1 MLKLIF
7 SVCFVLIIFSCAK
20 ITPLDGGDKDTL
32 SPVLIYSNPKN
43 HSINFKEK
51 TFSFE
56 FNEIIDASEL
66 SRKLIISPYL
76 NTSPEL
82 KFKKNTLL
90 LTFDSSFKENTTYI
104 LNFADGVKD
113 ITEGNPA
120 KNTKLVFSTGDKI
133 DSSFVS
139 GFVLDPLKNEFV
151 EGALVVLYNKKD
163 SLGLFN
169 KKPLYFSFSN
179 KDGSFL
185 IENIKSGEYKMYSF
199 IDENESFVVES
210 KNEAFGYVPNNLKLD
225 SFISNINISLFKE
238 NPQKLKLDRKRER
251 GLVYELTYSKYIKNV
266 NVYTKEFI
274 NYSLND
280 NNLLRFYKGKLKQD
294 SIFVIVEAFD
304 SLQEK
309 TIDSLFVSFG
319 KESKRVSKL
328 SHQLK
333 TNYRNDLDDTLL
345 LNFSFSKPINNKL
358 FSFSFYV
365 DTVFYTGPYYSKSV
379 WNKNKTKN
387 KTKLY
392 LNQKAVAL
400 FVDSLKNK
408 AVADSLIYEKD
419 SIYTF
424 FKNYYKKLKK
434 DRVFFVVPKGSI
446 VSVEKDTLNKIE
458 KNFLFRGK
466 DFYGSV
472 SGSIS
477 GLGNKVLVQL
487 VSENF
492 SRIYKNKK
500 LNNNFYF
507 NKVEP
512 GKYFIKIIKDN
523 NENNKWD
530 YGSILKNI
538 GSEKIIYYK
547 EKIEVRS
554 NWTIED
560 LIINL

>member
-1 MLKLIF
+1 MLKLIYSF
-7 SVCFVLIIFSCAK
+7 YFIIIISSCAK
-20 ITPLDGGDKDTL
+20 ISPLEGGYKDTL
-32 SPVLIYSNPKN
+32 SPILIYSNPKN

-51 TFSFE
+51 VFSFE
-56 FNEIIDASEL
+56 FDEIIDASGL
-66 SRKLIISPYL
+66 SQKLIISPYFN
-76 NTSPEL
+76 NTPEL
-82 KFKKNTLL
+82 KFKKNNLL

-120 KNTKLVFSTGDKI
+120 KNTKLVFSTGNKI
-133 DSSFVS
+133 DSSFIS
-139 GFVLDPLKNEFV
+139 GFVLDPLKNKFV

-179 KDGSFL
+179 KDGGFL

-199 IDENESFVVES
+199 IDENQSFIAES
-210 KNEAFGYVPNNLKLD
+210 KNEAFGYLPNNLKLD

-251 GLVYELTYSKYIKNV
+251 GLVYELTYSKYIKKV
-266 NVYTKEFI
+266 NVYTKGFI

-294 SIFVIVEAFD
+294 SVFVIVEAFD

-309 TIDSLFVSFG
+309 TTDSLFVSFG

-408 AVADSLIYEKD
+408 AIADSLIYEKD

-434 DRVFFVVPKGSI
+434 DRVFFVVPKGSV

-477 GLGNKVLVQL
+477 GLGTKVLVQL

-512 GKYFIKIIKDN
+512 GKYYIKIIIDN

-538 GSEKIIYYK
+538 GSEEIIYYK
-547 EKIEVRS
+547 EKIEVRP
-554 NWTIED
+554 NWIIED

>member
-1 MLKLIF
+1 MLKLICSF
-7 SVCFVLIIFSCAK
+7 CFIIIISSCAK
-20 ITPLDGGDKDTL
+20 ISPLEGGYKDTL

-51 TFSFE
+51 VFSFE

-66 SRKLIISPYL
+66 SQKLIISPYL
-76 NTSPEL
+76 NNTPEL
-82 KFKKNTLL
+82 KFKKNSLL

-120 KNTKLVFSTGDKI
+120 KNTKLVFSTGNKI

-139 GFVLDPLKNEFV
+139 GFVLDPLKNEFID
-151 EGALVVLYNKKD
+151 GALVVLYNKKD

-185 IENIKSGEYKMYSF
+185 IENIKPGEYKMYSF
-199 IDENESFVVES
+199 IDANESFVAEA
-210 KNEAFGYVPNNLKLD
+210 KNEAFGYVPNSLKLD
-225 SFISNINISLFKE
+225 SFVSNINISLFKE

-251 GLVYELTYSKYIKNV
+251 GLVYELTYSKYIKRV
-266 NVYTKEFI
+266 NVYTKNFI

-280 NNLLRFYKGKLKQD
+280 NNLLRFYKDSLKKD
-294 SIFVIVEAFD
+294 STFVVVEAFD

-333 TNYRNDLDDTLL
+333 TSNRNDLDDTLL

-365 DTVFYTGPYYSKSV
+365 DTIFYTGPYYSKSI

-387 KTKLY
+387 KTKVY
-392 LNQKAVAL
+392 LNQSAISL
-400 FVDSLKNK
+400 FVDSLINK
-408 AVADSLIYEKD
+408 AIADSLVYEKD
-419 SIYTF
+419 SIYVF
-424 FKNYYKKLKK
+424 FKNYYKRLKK
-434 DRVFFVVPKGSI
+434 DRVFFVVPKGSV

-458 KNFLFRGK
+458 KNFLFKGK

-477 GLGNKVLVQL
+477 GLSNNIIIQL
-487 VSENF
+487 VSEDL
-492 SRIYKNKK
+492 SRTYKNKK
-500 LNNNFYF
+500 LNNIFYF

-512 GKYFIKIIKDN
+512 GKYYIKIIKDN
-523 NENNKWD
+523 NKNNKWD
-530 YGSILKNI
+530 YGSILKDV
-538 GSEKIIYYK
+538 GSEEIIYYK

-560 LIINL
+560 LIINF

>member
-7 SVCFVLIIFSCAK
+7 SFCFALIIFSCAK
-20 ITPLDGGDKDTL
+20 ISPLMGGEKDTL

-43 HSINFKEK
+43 HSINFKERV
-51 TFSFE
+51 FSFE
-56 FNEIIDASEL
+56 FDEIIDASEL
-66 SRKLIISPYL
+66 SQKLIISPYL
-76 NTSPEL
+76 NNTPDL
-82 KFKKNTLL
+82 KFKKNNLL

-120 KNTKLVFSTGDKI
+120 KNTKFVFSTGDKI

-139 GFVLDPLKNEFV
+139 GFILDPLKNEFV

-163 SLGLFN
+163 SFGLFN

-199 IDENESFVVES
+199 IDENQSFIAEP
-210 KNEAFGYVPNNLKLD
+210 KNEAFGYVPNILKLD
-225 SFISNINISLFKE
+225 SFISNINVSLFKE
-238 NPQKLKLDRKRER
+238 NPQKLKLIRKRER
-251 GLVYELTYSKYIKNV
+251 GLVYELTYSKYIKKV
-266 NVYTKEFI
+266 NVYTESFI

-280 NNLLRFYKGKLKQD
+280 NNLLRFYKGNLKKD
-294 SIFVIVEAFD
+294 SIYVVVEAFD

-309 TIDSLFVSFG
+309 TIDSLFVFFG
-319 KESKRVSKL
+319 KKSKRVLTL
-328 SHQLK
+328 SHQLN
-333 TNYRNDLDDTLL
+333 TNHRNDLDDTLL
-345 LNFSFSKPINNKL
+345 LNFSFSKPINKKL
-358 FSFSFYV
+358 FSFSFYI
-365 DTVFYTGPYYSKSV
+365 DTVFYNGPYYSNSV

-392 LNQKAVAL
+392 LNQNSINL
-400 FVDSLKNK
+400 FLDSLRNK
-408 AVADSLIYEKD
+408 AVADSLTYKKD

-424 FKNYYKKLKK
+424 FINYYKRLKK
-434 DRVFFVVPKGSI
+434 DRVFFVVPKGNVISI
-446 VSVEKDTLNKIE
+446 EKDTLSKIE
-458 KNFLFRGK
+458 KVFLFRGK

-472 SGSIS
+472 SGSIN
-477 GLGNKVLVQL
+477 GLGNKVLIQL
-487 VSENF
+487 VSEDL
-492 SRIYKNKK
+492 SKTYKNNK
-500 LNNNFYF
+500 LNNLFYF
-507 NKVEP
+507 SKVEP
-512 GKYFIKIIKDN
+512 GKYYIKIIKDN

-530 YGSILKNI
+530 YGSILKGI
-538 GSEKIIYYK
+538 GSEEIIYYK
-547 EKIEVRS
+547 NKIEVRS

>member
-139 GFVLDPLKNEFV
+139 GFVLDPLKNKFV

-477 GLGNKVLVQL
+477 GLGNKVLIQL

-512 GKYFIKIIKDN
+512 GKYYIKIIKDN

-538 GSEKIIYYK
+538 GSEEIIYYK

>member
-1 MLKLIF
+1 MLKLIYSF
-7 SVCFVLIIFSCAK
+7 CFIIIISSCAK
-20 ITPLDGGDKDTL
+20 ISPLEGGYKDTL

-51 TFSFE
+51 VFSFE
-56 FNEIIDASEL
+56 FDEIIDASEL
-66 SRKLIISPYL
+66 SQKLIISPYL
-76 NTSPEL
+76 NSRPEL
-82 KFKKNTLL
+82 KFKKNSLL

-120 KNTKLVFSTGDKI
+120 KNTKLVFSTGNKI
-133 DSSFVS
+133 DSSFIS
-139 GFVLDPLKNEFV
+139 GFVLDPLKNKFID
-151 EGALVVLYNKKD
+151 GALVVLYNKKD

-185 IENIKSGEYKMYSF
+185 IENIKPGEYKMYSF
-199 IDENESFVVES
+199 IDENESFVAEA
-210 KNEAFGYVPNNLKLD
+210 KNEAFGYVPNSLKLD
-225 SFISNINISLFKE
+225 SFVSNVNISLFKE

-251 GLVYELTYSKYIKNV
+251 GLIYELTYSKYIKKV
-266 NVYTKEFI
+266 NVYTKGFI

-280 NNLLRFYKGKLKQD
+280 NNLLRFYKDSLKKD
-294 SIFVIVEAFD
+294 STFVVIEAFD

-333 TNYRNDLDDTLL
+333 TSNRNDLDDTLL

-365 DTVFYTGPYYSKSV
+365 DTIFYTGPYYSKSI

-387 KTKLY
+387 KTKVY
-392 LNQKAVAL
+392 LNQNAIGL
-400 FVDSLKNK
+400 FVDSLRNK
-408 AVADSLIYEKD
+408 AIVDSLVYEKD
-419 SIYTF
+419 SIYTL
-424 FKNYYKKLKK
+424 FKNYYKNLKK
-434 DRVFFVVPKGSI
+434 DRVFFVVPRGSV
-446 VSVEKDTLNKIE
+446 VSIEKDTLNKIE

-477 GLGNKVLVQL
+477 GLGNNIIIQL
-487 VSENF
+487 ISEDLN
-492 SRIYKNKK
+492 RIYKNKE
-500 LNNNFYF
+500 LNNIFYF

-512 GKYFIKIIKDN
+512 GKYYIKIIKDN
-523 NENNKWD
+523 NKNNKWD
-530 YGSILKNI
+530 YGSILKDV
-538 GSEKIIYYK
+538 GSEEIVYYK

-560 LIINL
+560 LIINF

>member
-1 MLKLIF
+1 MLKLIYSF
-7 SVCFVLIIFSCAK
+7 CFIIIISSCAK
-20 ITPLDGGDKDTL
+20 ISPLEGGYKDTL

-51 TFSFE
+51 VFSFE
-56 FNEIIDASEL
+56 FDEIIDASEL
-66 SRKLIISPYL
+66 SQKLIISPYL
-76 NTSPEL
+76 NNTPEL
-82 KFKKNTLL
+82 KFKKNSLL

-120 KNTKLVFSTGDKI
+120 KNTKLVFSTGNKI

-139 GFVLDPLKNEFV
+139 GFVLDPLKNKFID
-151 EGALVVLYNKKD
+151 GALVVLYNKKD

-185 IENIKSGEYKMYSF
+185 IENIKPGEYKMYSF
-199 IDENESFVVES
+199 IDENESFVAEA
-210 KNEAFGYVPNNLKLD
+210 KNEAFGYVPNSLKLD

-251 GLVYELTYSKYIKNV
+251 GLIYELTYSKYIKKV
-266 NVYTKEFI
+266 NVYTKSFV

-280 NNLLRFYKGKLKQD
+280 NNLLRFYKDSLKKD
-294 SIFVIVEAFD
+294 STFVVIEAFD

-333 TNYRNDLDDTLL
+333 TSNRNDLDDTLL

-358 FSFSFYV
+358 FSFSFYL
-365 DTVFYTGPYYSKSV
+365 DTVFYTGPYYSKSI

-387 KTKLY
+387 KTKVY
-392 LNQKAVAL
+392 LNQNAISL
-400 FVDSLKNK
+400 FVDSLGNK
-408 AVADSLIYEKD
+408 ALGDSLVYEKD
-419 SIYTF
+419 SIYTL
-424 FKNYYKKLKK
+424 FKNYYKNLKK
-434 DRVFFVVPKGSI
+434 DRVFFVIPRGSV
-446 VSVEKDTLNKIE
+446 VSIEKDTLNKIE

-477 GLGNKVLVQL
+477 GLDNNIIIQL
-487 VSENF
+487 ISEDLN
-492 SRIYKNKK
+492 RTYKNKK
-500 LNNNFYF
+500 LNNVFYF

-512 GKYFIKIIKDN
+512 GKYYIKVIKDN
-523 NENNKWD
+523 NKNNKWD
-530 YGSILKNI
+530 YGSILKDV
-538 GSEKIIYYK
+538 GSEEILYYK

-560 LIINL
+560 LIINF

>member
-1 MLKLIF
+1 MLKLICSF
-7 SVCFVLIIFSCAK
+7 CFIIIISSCAK
-20 ITPLDGGDKDTL
+20 ISPLDGGYKDTL
-32 SPVLIYSNPKN
+32 SPVLIYSDPKN

-51 TFSFE
+51 VFSFE
-56 FNEIIDASEL
+56 FDEVIDASEL
-66 SRKLIISPYL
+66 SQKLIISPYIN
-76 NTSPEL
+76 NTPEL
-82 KFKKNTLL
+82 KFKKNNLL
-90 LTFDSSFKENTTYI
+90 LTFDSSFTENTTYI

-120 KNTKLVFSTGDKI
+120 KNTKLVFSTGNKI

-139 GFVLDPLKNEFV
+139 GFVLDPLKNEFID
-151 EGALVVLYNKKD
+151 GALVVLYNKKD

-199 IDENESFVVES
+199 IDENESFVAEA
-210 KNEAFGYVPNNLKLD
+210 KNEAFGYVPNSLKLD
-225 SFISNINISLFKE
+225 SFVSNINISLFKE

-251 GLVYELTYSKYIKNV
+251 GLVYELTYSKYIKRV
-266 NVYTKEFI
+266 NIYTKDFI

-280 NNLLRFYKGKLKQD
+280 NNLLRFYKDSLKND
-294 SIFVIVEAFD
+294 STFVVIEAFD

-319 KESKRVSKL
+319 KESKRVYKL

-333 TNYRNDLDDTLL
+333 TSNRNDLDDTLL

-358 FSFSFYV
+358 FSFSFYL
-365 DTVFYTGPYYSKSV
+365 DTVFYTGPYYSKSI

-387 KTKLY
+387 KTKVY
-392 LNQKAVAL
+392 LNQNTISL
-400 FVDSLKNK
+400 FVDSLGNK
-408 AVADSLIYEKD
+408 ALGDSLVYEKD
-419 SIYTF
+419 SIYTL
-424 FKNYYKKLKK
+424 FKNYYKNLKK
-434 DRVFFVVPKGSI
+434 DRVFFVVPRGSI
-446 VSVEKDTLNKIE
+446 VSIEKDTLNKIE

-477 GLGNKVLVQL
+477 GLGNNIIIQL
-487 VSENF
+487 ISEDL
-492 SRIYKNKK
+492 SRTYKNKK
-500 LNNNFYF
+500 LNNVFYF

-512 GKYFIKIIKDN
+512 GEYYIKIIKDN
-523 NENNKWD
+523 NKNNKWD
-530 YGSILKNI
+530 YGSILKDV
-538 GSEKIIYYK
+538 GSEEIIYYK

-560 LIINL
+560 LIINF

>member
-1 MLKLIF
+1 MLKLIYSF
-7 SVCFVLIIFSCAK
+7 YFIIIISSCAK
-20 ITPLDGGDKDTL
+20 ISPLEGGYKDTL
-32 SPVLIYSNPKN
+32 SPILIYSNPKN

-51 TFSFE
+51 VFSFE
-56 FNEIIDASEL
+56 FDEIIDASGL
-66 SRKLIISPYL
+66 SQKLIISPYFN
-76 NTSPEL
+76 NTPEL
-82 KFKKNTLL
+82 KFKKNNLL

-120 KNTKLVFSTGDKI
+120 KNTKLVFSTGNKI
-133 DSSFVS
+133 DSSFIS
-139 GFVLDPLKNEFV
+139 GFVLDPLKNKFV

-179 KDGSFL
+179 KDGGFL

-199 IDENESFVVES
+199 VDENQSFIAES
-210 KNEAFGYVPNNLKLD
+210 KNEAFGYLPNNLKLD

-251 GLVYELTYSKYIKNV
+251 GLVYELTYSKYIKKV
-266 NVYTKEFI
+266 NVYTKGFI

-294 SIFVIVEAFD
+294 SVFVIVEAFD

-309 TIDSLFVSFG
+309 TTDSLFVSFG

-408 AVADSLIYEKD
+408 AIADSLIYEKD

-434 DRVFFVVPKGSI
+434 DRVFFVVPKGSV

-477 GLGNKVLVQL
+477 GLGTKVLVQL

-512 GKYFIKIIKDN
+512 GKYYIKIIKDN

-538 GSEKIIYYK
+538 GSEEIIYYK
-547 EKIEVRS
+547 EKIEVRP
-554 NWTIED
+554 NWIIED

>member
-1 MLKLIF
+1 MLKLIYSF
-7 SVCFVLIIFSCAK
+7 YFIIIISSCAK
-20 ITPLDGGDKDTL
+20 ISPLEGGYKDTL
-32 SPVLIYSNPKN
+32 SPILIYSNPKN

-51 TFSFE
+51 VFSFE
-56 FNEIIDASEL
+56 FDEIIDASGL
-66 SRKLIISPYL
+66 SQKLIISPYFN
-76 NTSPEL
+76 NTPEL
-82 KFKKNTLL
+82 KFKKNNLL

-120 KNTKLVFSTGDKI
+120 KNTKLVFSTGNKI
-133 DSSFVS
+133 DSSFIS
-139 GFVLDPLKNEFV
+139 GFVLDPLKNKFV

-179 KDGSFL
+179 KDGGFL

-199 IDENESFVVES
+199 IDENQSFIAES
-210 KNEAFGYVPNNLKLD
+210 KNEAFGYLPNNLKLD

-251 GLVYELTYSKYIKNV
+251 GLVYELTYSKYIKKV
-266 NVYTKEFI
+266 NVYTKGFI

-294 SIFVIVEAFD
+294 SVFVIVEAFD

-309 TIDSLFVSFG
+309 TTDSLFVSFG

-512 GKYFIKIIKDN
+512 GKYYIKIIIDN

-538 GSEKIIYYK
+538 GSEEIIYYK
-547 EKIEVRS
+547 EKIEVRP
-554 NWTIED
+554 NWIIED

>member
-1 MLKLIF
+1 MLRLIYSF
-7 SVCFVLIIFSCAK
+7 CFIIIISSCAK
-20 ITPLDGGDKDTL
+20 ISPLEGGYKDTL

-51 TFSFE
+51 VFSFE
-56 FNEIIDASEL
+56 FDEIIDASEL
-66 SRKLIISPYL
+66 SQKLIISPYL
-76 NTSPEL
+76 NSRPEL
-82 KFKKNTLL
+82 KFKKNSLL

-120 KNTKLVFSTGDKI
+120 KNTKLVFSTGNKI

-139 GFVLDPLKNEFV
+139 GFVLDPLKNEFID
-151 EGALVVLYNKKD
+151 GALVVLYNKKD

-185 IENIKSGEYKMYSF
+185 IENIKPGEYKMYSF
-199 IDENESFVVES
+199 IDENESFVAEA
-210 KNEAFGYVPNNLKLD
+210 KNEAFGYVPNSLKLD
-225 SFISNINISLFKE
+225 SFVSNINISLFKE

-251 GLVYELTYSKYIKNV
+251 GLVYELTYSKYIKKV
-266 NVYTKEFI
+266 NVYTKGFI

-280 NNLLRFYKGKLKQD
+280 NNLLRFYKDSLKKD
-294 SIFVIVEAFD
+294 STFVVIEAFD

-333 TNYRNDLDDTLL
+333 TSKRNDLDDTLL

-365 DTVFYTGPYYSKSV
+365 DTIFYTGPYYSKSI

-387 KTKLY
+387 KTKVY
-392 LNQKAVAL
+392 LNQNAIGL
-400 FVDSLKNK
+400 FVDSLRNK
-408 AVADSLIYEKD
+408 AIADSLVYEKD
-419 SIYTF
+419 SIYTL
-424 FKNYYKKLKK
+424 FKNYYKNLKK
-434 DRVFFVVPKGSI
+434 DRVFFVVPRGSV
-446 VSVEKDTLNKIE
+446 VSIEKDTLNKIE

-477 GLGNKVLVQL
+477 GLGNNIIIQL
-487 VSENF
+487 ISEDLN
-492 SRIYKNKK
+492 RTYKNKE
-500 LNNNFYF
+500 LNNIFYF

-512 GKYFIKIIKDN
+512 GKYYIKIIKDN
-523 NENNKWD
+523 NKNNKWD
-530 YGSILKNI
+530 YGSILKDV
-538 GSEKIIYYK
+538 GSEEIVYYK

-560 LIINL
+560 LIINF

>member
-7 SVCFVLIIFSCAK
+7 SFCFALIIFSCAK
-20 ITPLDGGDKDTL
+20 ISPLVGGEKDTL

-43 HSINFKEK
+43 HSINFKERV
-51 TFSFE
+51 FSFE
-56 FNEIIDASEL
+56 FDEIIDASEL
-66 SRKLIISPYL
+66 SQKLIISPYL
-76 NTSPEL
+76 NNTPDL
-82 KFKKNTLL
+82 KFKKNNLL

-120 KNTKLVFSTGDKI
+120 KNTKFVFSTGDKI

-139 GFVLDPLKNEFV
+139 GFILDPLKNEFV

-163 SLGLFN
+163 SFGLFN

-199 IDENESFVVES
+199 IDENQSFIAEP
-210 KNEAFGYVPNNLKLD
+210 KNEAFGYVPNILKLD
-225 SFISNINISLFKE
+225 SFISNINVSLFKE
-238 NPQKLKLDRKRER
+238 NPQKLKLIRKRER
-251 GLVYELTYSKYIKNV
+251 GLVYELTYSKYIKKV
-266 NVYTKEFI
+266 NVYTESFI

-280 NNLLRFYKGKLKQD
+280 NNLLRFYRGNLKKD
-294 SIFVIVEAFD
+294 SIYVVVEAFD

-309 TIDSLFVSFG
+309 TIDSLFVFFG
-319 KESKRVSKL
+319 KKSKRVLTL
-328 SHQLK
+328 SHKLN
-333 TNYRNDLDDTLL
+333 TNHRNDLDDTLL
-345 LNFSFSKPINNKL
+345 LNFSFSKPINKKL
-358 FSFSFYV
+358 FSFSFYI
-365 DTVFYTGPYYSKSV
+365 DTVFYNGPYYSNSV

-392 LNQKAVAL
+392 LNQNSINL
-400 FVDSLKNK
+400 FLDSLRNK
-408 AVADSLIYEKD
+408 AVADSLTYKKD

-424 FKNYYKKLKK
+424 FINYYKRLKK
-434 DRVFFVVPKGSI
+434 DRVFFVVPKGNVISI
-446 VSVEKDTLNKIE
+446 EKDTLSKIE
-458 KNFLFRGK
+458 KVFLFRGK

-472 SGSIS
+472 SGSIN
-477 GLGNKVLVQL
+477 GLGNKVLIQL
-487 VSENF
+487 VSEDL
-492 SRIYKNKK
+492 SKTYKNNK
-500 LNNNFYF
+500 LNNLFYF
-507 NKVEP
+507 SKVEP
-512 GKYFIKIIKDN
+512 GKYYIKIIKDN

-530 YGSILKNI
+530 YGSILKGI
-538 GSEKIIYYK
+538 GSEEIIYYK
-547 EKIEVRS
+547 NKIEVRS

>member
-1 MLKLIF
+1 MLRLIYSF
-7 SVCFVLIIFSCAK
+7 CFIIIISSCAK
-20 ITPLDGGDKDTL
+20 ISPLEGGYKDTL

-51 TFSFE
+51 VFSFE
-56 FNEIIDASEL
+56 FDEIIDASEL
-66 SRKLIISPYL
+66 SQKLIISPYL
-76 NTSPEL
+76 NNTPEL
-82 KFKKNTLL
+82 KFKKNNLL

-120 KNTKLVFSTGDKI
+120 KNTKLVFSTGNKI

-139 GFVLDPLKNEFV
+139 GFVLDPLKNEFID
-151 EGALVVLYNKKD
+151 GALVVLYNKKD

-185 IENIKSGEYKMYSF
+185 IENIKPGEYKMYSF
-199 IDENESFVVES
+199 IDENESFVAEA
-210 KNEAFGYVPNNLKLD
+210 KNEAFGYVPNSLRLD

-251 GLVYELTYSKYIKNV
+251 GLVYELTYSKYIKRV
-266 NVYTKEFI
+266 NVYTKNFI

-280 NNLLRFYKGKLKQD
+280 NNLLRFYKDSLKKD
-294 SIFVIVEAFD
+294 STFVVIEAFD

-333 TNYRNDLDDTLL
+333 TSKRNDLDDTLL

-365 DTVFYTGPYYSKSV
+365 DTVFYTGPYYSNII

-387 KTKLY
+387 KTKVY
-392 LNQKAVAL
+392 LNQNAISL
-400 FVDSLKNK
+400 FVDSLGNK
-408 AVADSLIYEKD
+408 AVGDSLVYEKD
-419 SIYTF
+419 SIYTL
-424 FKNYYKKLKK
+424 FKNYYKNLKK
-434 DRVFFVVPKGSI
+434 DRVFFVVPRGSV
-446 VSVEKDTLNKIE
+446 VSIEKDTLNKIE

-477 GLGNKVLVQL
+477 GLGNNIIIQL
-487 VSENF
+487 ISEDLN
-492 SRIYKNKK
+492 RTYKNKE
-500 LNNNFYF
+500 LNNIFYF

-512 GKYFIKIIKDN
+512 GKYYIKIIKDN
-523 NENNKWD
+523 NKNNKWD
-530 YGSILKNI
+530 YGSILKDV
-538 GSEKIIYYK
+538 GSEEIVYYK

-560 LIINL
+560 LIITF

>member
-1 MLKLIF
+1 MLKLIYSF
-7 SVCFVLIIFSCAK
+7 CFIIIISSCAK
-20 ITPLDGGDKDTL
+20 ISPLEGGYKDTL

-51 TFSFE
+51 VFSFE
-56 FNEIIDASEL
+56 FDEIIDASEL
-66 SRKLIISPYL
+66 SQKLIISPYL
-76 NTSPEL
+76 NSRPEL
-82 KFKKNTLL
+82 KFKKNSLL

-120 KNTKLVFSTGDKI
+120 KNTKLVFSTGNKI

-139 GFVLDPLKNEFV
+139 GFVLDPLKNEFID
-151 EGALVVLYNKKD
+151 GALVVLYNKKD

-185 IENIKSGEYKMYSF
+185 IENIKPGEYKMYSF
-199 IDENESFVVES
+199 IDENESFVAEA
-210 KNEAFGYVPNNLKLD
+210 KNEAFGYVPNSLRLD

-251 GLVYELTYSKYIKNV
+251 GLVYELTYSKYIKKV
-266 NVYTKEFI
+266 NVYTKDFI

-280 NNLLRFYKGKLKQD
+280 NNLLRFYKDSLKKD
-294 SIFVIVEAFD
+294 STFVVIEAFD

-333 TNYRNDLDDTLL
+333 TSNRNDLDDTLL

-365 DTVFYTGPYYSKSV
+365 DTIFYTSPYYSKSI

-387 KTKLY
+387 KTKVY
-392 LNQKAVAL
+392 LNQNAIGL
-400 FVDSLKNK
+400 FVDSLRNK
-408 AVADSLIYEKD
+408 AIADSLVYEKD
-419 SIYTF
+419 SIYTL
-424 FKNYYKKLKK
+424 FKNYYKNLKK
-434 DRVFFVVPKGSI
+434 DRVFFVVPRGSV
-446 VSVEKDTLNKIE
+446 VSIEKDTLNKIE

-477 GLGNKVLVQL
+477 GLGNNIIIQL
-487 VSENF
+487 ISEDLN
-492 SRIYKNKK
+492 RTYKNKE
-500 LNNNFYF
+500 LNNIFYF

-512 GKYFIKIIKDN
+512 GKYYIKIIKDN
-523 NENNKWD
+523 NKNNKWD
-530 YGSILKNI
+530 YGSILKDV
-538 GSEKIIYYK
+538 GSEEIVYYK

-560 LIINL
+560 LIINF

>member
-500 LNNNFYF
+500 LNNNFFF

-512 GKYFIKIIKDN
+512 GKYYIKIIKDN

-538 GSEKIIYYK
+538 GSEEIIYYK

>member
-7 SVCFVLIIFSCAK
+7 SVCFALIISSCAK
-20 ITPLDGGDKDTL
+20 ISPLEGGYKDTL

-51 TFSFE
+51 VFSFE
-56 FNEIIDASEL
+56 FDEIIDASEL
-66 SRKLIISPYL
+66 SQKLIISPYL
-76 NTSPEL
+76 NNTPEL
-82 KFKKNTLL
+82 KFKKNNLL

-120 KNTKLVFSTGDKI
+120 KNTKLVFSTGNKI

-139 GFVLDPLKNEFV
+139 GFVLDPLKNEFID
-151 EGALVVLYNKKD
+151 GALVVLYNKKD

-185 IENIKSGEYKMYSF
+185 IENIKPGEYKMYSF
-199 IDENESFVVES
+199 IDENESFVAEA
-210 KNEAFGYVPNNLKLD
+210 KNEAFGYVPNSLKLD
-225 SFISNINISLFKE
+225 SFVSNINISLFKE

-251 GLVYELTYSKYIKNV
+251 GLVYELTYSKYIKRV
-266 NVYTKEFI
+266 NVYTKNFI

-280 NNLLRFYKGKLKQD
+280 NNLLRFYKDSLKKD
-294 SIFVIVEAFD
+294 STFVIIEAFD

-333 TNYRNDLDDTLL
+333 TSKRNDLDDTLL

-365 DTVFYTGPYYSKSV
+365 DTVFYTGPYYSNII

-387 KTKLY
+387 KTKVY
-392 LNQKAVAL
+392 LNQNAISL
-400 FVDSLKNK
+400 FVDSLGNK
-408 AVADSLIYEKD
+408 AVGDSLVYEKD
-419 SIYTF
+419 SIYTL
-424 FKNYYKKLKK
+424 FKNYYKNLKK
-434 DRVFFVVPKGSI
+434 DRVFFVVPRGSV
-446 VSVEKDTLNKIE
+446 VSIEKDTLNKIE

-477 GLGNKVLVQL
+477 GLGNNIIIQL
-487 VSENF
+487 ISEDLN
-492 SRIYKNKK
+492 RTYKNKE
-500 LNNNFYF
+500 LNNIFYF

-512 GKYFIKIIKDN
+512 GKYYIKIIKDN
-523 NENNKWD
+523 NKNNKWD
-530 YGSILKNI
+530 YGSILKDV
-538 GSEKIIYYK
+538 GSEEIVYYK

-554 NWTIED
+554 NWTVED
-560 LIINL
+560 LIINF

>member
-1 MLKLIF
+1 MLKLICSF
-7 SVCFVLIIFSCAK
+7 CFIIIISSCAK
-20 ITPLDGGDKDTL
+20 ISPLDGGYKDTL
-32 SPVLIYSNPKN
+32 SPVLIYSDPKN

-51 TFSFE
+51 VFSFE
-56 FNEIIDASEL
+56 FDEVIDASEL
-66 SRKLIISPYL
+66 SQKLIISPYIN
-76 NTSPEL
+76 NTPEL
-82 KFKKNTLL
+82 KFKKNNLL
-90 LTFDSSFKENTTYI
+90 LTFDSSFTENTTYI

-120 KNTKLVFSTGDKI
+120 KNTKLVFSTGNKI

-139 GFVLDPLKNEFV
+139 GFVLDPLKNEFID
-151 EGALVVLYNKKD
+151 GALVVLYNKKD

-199 IDENESFVVES
+199 IDENESFVAEA
-210 KNEAFGYVPNNLKLD
+210 KNEAFGYVPNSLKLD
-225 SFISNINISLFKE
+225 SFVSNINISLFKE

-251 GLVYELTYSKYIKNV
+251 GLVYELTYSKYIKRV
-266 NVYTKEFI
+266 NVYTKNFI

-280 NNLLRFYKGKLKQD
+280 NNLLRFYKDSLKND
-294 SIFVIVEAFD
+294 STFVVIEAFD

-333 TNYRNDLDDTLL
+333 TSNRNDLDDTLL

-358 FSFSFYV
+358 FSFSFYL
-365 DTVFYTGPYYSKSV
+365 DTVFYTGPYYSKSI

-387 KTKLY
+387 KTKVY
-392 LNQKAVAL
+392 LNQNAISL
-400 FVDSLKNK
+400 FVDSLGNK
-408 AVADSLIYEKD
+408 ALGDSLVYEKD
-419 SIYTF
+419 SIYTL
-424 FKNYYKKLKK
+424 FKNYYKNLKK
-434 DRVFFVVPKGSI
+434 DRVFFVVPRGSV
-446 VSVEKDTLNKIE
+446 VSIEKDTLNKIE

-477 GLGNKVLVQL
+477 GLGNNIIIQL
-487 VSENF
+487 ISEDL
-492 SRIYKNKK
+492 SRTYKNKK
-500 LNNNFYF
+500 LNNVFYF

-512 GKYFIKIIKDN
+512 GEYYIKIIKDN
-523 NENNKWD
+523 NKNNKWD
-530 YGSILKNI
+530 YGSILKDV
-538 GSEKIIYYK
+538 GSEEIIYYK

-560 LIINL
+560 LIINF

>member
-1 MLKLIF
+1 MLKLICSF
-7 SVCFVLIIFSCAK
+7 CFIIIISSCAK
-20 ITPLDGGDKDTL
+20 ISPLDGGYKDTL
-32 SPVLIYSNPKN
+32 SPVLIYSDPKN

-51 TFSFE
+51 VFSFE
-56 FNEIIDASEL
+56 FDEVIDASEL
-66 SRKLIISPYL
+66 SQKLIISPYIN
-76 NTSPEL
+76 NTPEL
-82 KFKKNTLL
+82 KFKKNNLL
-90 LTFDSSFKENTTYI
+90 LTFDSSFTENTTYI

-120 KNTKLVFSTGDKI
+120 KNTKLVFSTGNKI

-139 GFVLDPLKNEFV
+139 GFVLDPLKNEFID
-151 EGALVVLYNKKD
+151 GALVVLYNKKD

-199 IDENESFVVES
+199 IDENESFVAEA
-210 KNEAFGYVPNNLKLD
+210 KNEAFGYVPNSLKLD
-225 SFISNINISLFKE
+225 SFVSNINISLFKE

-251 GLVYELTYSKYIKNV
+251 GLVYELTYSKYIKRV
-266 NVYTKEFI
+266 NVYTKNFI

-280 NNLLRFYKGKLKQD
+280 NNLLRFYKDSLKKD
-294 SIFVIVEAFD
+294 STFVVVEAFD

-319 KESKRVSKL
+319 KESKRLSKL
-328 SHQLK
+328 SHQLN
-333 TNYRNDLDDTLL
+333 TSNRNDLDDTLL

-365 DTVFYTGPYYSKSV
+365 DTIFYTGPYYSKSI

-387 KTKLY
+387 KTKVY
-392 LNQKAVAL
+392 LNQNAISL
-400 FVDSLKNK
+400 FVDSLGNK
-408 AVADSLIYEKD
+408 ALGDSLVYEKD
-419 SIYTF
+419 SIYTL
-424 FKNYYKKLKK
+424 FKNYYKNLKK
-434 DRVFFVVPKGSI
+434 DRVFFVIPRGSV
-446 VSVEKDTLNKIE
+446 VSIEKDTLNKIE

-477 GLGNKVLVQL
+477 GLGNNIIIQL
-487 VSENF
+487 ISEDL
-492 SRIYKNKK
+492 SRTYKNKK
-500 LNNNFYF
+500 LNNVFYF

-512 GKYFIKIIKDN
+512 GEYYIKIIKDN
-523 NENNKWD
+523 NKNNKWD
-530 YGSILKNI
+530 YGSILKDV
-538 GSEKIIYYK
+538 GSEEIIYYK

-560 LIINL
+560 LIINF

>member
-7 SVCFVLIIFSCAK
+7 SFCFALIIFSCAK
-20 ITPLDGGDKDTL
+20 ISPLVGGEKDTL

-43 HSINFKEK
+43 HSINFKERV
-51 TFSFE
+51 FSFE
-56 FNEIIDASEL
+56 FDEIIDASEL
-66 SRKLIISPYL
+66 SQKLIISPYL
-76 NTSPEL
+76 NNTPDL
-82 KFKKNTLL
+82 KFKKNNLL

-120 KNTKLVFSTGDKI
+120 KNTKFVFSTGDKI

-139 GFVLDPLKNEFV
+139 GFILDPLKNEFV

-163 SLGLFN
+163 SFGLFN

-199 IDENESFVVES
+199 IDENQSFIAEP
-210 KNEAFGYVPNNLKLD
+210 KNEAFGYVPNILKLD
-225 SFISNINISLFKE
+225 SFISNINVSLFKE
-238 NPQKLKLDRKRER
+238 NPQKLKLIRKRER
-251 GLVYELTYSKYIKNV
+251 GLVYELTYSKYIKKV
-266 NVYTKEFI
+266 NVYTESCI

-280 NNLLRFYKGKLKQD
+280 NNLLRFYRGNLKKD
-294 SIFVIVEAFD
+294 SIYVVVEAFD

-309 TIDSLFVSFG
+309 TIDSLFVFFG
-319 KESKRVSKL
+319 KKSKRVLTL
-328 SHQLK
+328 SHKLN
-333 TNYRNDLDDTLL
+333 TNHRNDLDDTLL
-345 LNFSFSKPINNKL
+345 LNFSFSKPINKKL
-358 FSFSFYV
+358 FSFSFYI
-365 DTVFYTGPYYSKSV
+365 DTVFYNGPYYSNSI

-392 LNQKAVAL
+392 LNQNSINL
-400 FVDSLKNK
+400 FLDSLRNK
-408 AVADSLIYEKD
+408 AVADSLTYKKD

-424 FKNYYKKLKK
+424 FINYYKRLKK
-434 DRVFFVVPKGSI
+434 DRVFFVVPKGNVISI
-446 VSVEKDTLNKIE
+446 EKDTLSKIE
-458 KNFLFRGK
+458 KVFLFRGK

-472 SGSIS
+472 SGSIN
-477 GLGNKVLVQL
+477 GLGNKVLIQL
-487 VSENF
+487 VSEDL
-492 SRIYKNKK
+492 SKTYKNNK
-500 LNNNFYF
+500 LNNLFYF
-507 NKVEP
+507 SKVEP
-512 GKYFIKIIKDN
+512 GKYYIKIIKDN

-530 YGSILKNI
+530 YGSILKGI
-538 GSEKIIYYK
+538 GSEEIIYYK
-547 EKIEVRS
+547 NKIEVRS

>member
-1 MLKLIF
+1 MLKLICSF
-7 SVCFVLIIFSCAK
+7 CFIIIISSCAK
-20 ITPLDGGDKDTL
+20 ISPLDGGYKDTL
-32 SPVLIYSNPKN
+32 SPVLIYSDPKN

-51 TFSFE
+51 VFSFE
-56 FNEIIDASEL
+56 FDEVIDASEL
-66 SRKLIISPYL
+66 SQKLIISPYIN
-76 NTSPEL
+76 NTPEL
-82 KFKKNTLL
+82 KFKKNNLL
-90 LTFDSSFKENTTYI
+90 LTFDSSFTENTTYI

-120 KNTKLVFSTGDKI
+120 KNTKLVFSTGNKI

-139 GFVLDPLKNEFV
+139 GFVLDPLKNEFID
-151 EGALVVLYNKKD
+151 GALVVLYNKKD

-199 IDENESFVVES
+199 IDENESFVAEA
-210 KNEAFGYVPNNLKLD
+210 KNEAFGYVPNSLKLD
-225 SFISNINISLFKE
+225 SFVSNINISLFKE

-251 GLVYELTYSKYIKNV
+251 GLVYELTYSKYIKRV
-266 NVYTKEFI
+266 NIYTKDFI

-280 NNLLRFYKGKLKQD
+280 NNLLRFYKDSLKND
-294 SIFVIVEAFD
+294 STFVVIEAFD

-333 TNYRNDLDDTLL
+333 TSNRNDLDDTLL

-365 DTVFYTGPYYSKSV
+365 DTVFYTGPYYSNII

-387 KTKLY
+387 KTKVY
-392 LNQKAVAL
+392 LNQNAISL
-400 FVDSLKNK
+400 FVDSLGNK
-408 AVADSLIYEKD
+408 AVGDSLVYEKD
-419 SIYTF
+419 SIYTL
-424 FKNYYKKLKK
+424 FKNYYKNLKK
-434 DRVFFVVPKGSI
+434 DRVFFVVPRGSV
-446 VSVEKDTLNKIE
+446 VSIEKDTLNKIE

-477 GLGNKVLVQL
+477 GLGNNIIIQL
-487 VSENF
+487 ISEDL
-492 SRIYKNKK
+492 SRTYKNKK
-500 LNNNFYF
+500 LNNVFYF

-512 GKYFIKIIKDN
+512 GEYYIKIIKDN
-523 NENNKWD
+523 NKNNKWD
-530 YGSILKNI
+530 YGSILKDV
-538 GSEKIIYYK
+538 GSEEIIYYK

-560 LIINL
+560 LIINF

>member
-1 MLKLIF
+1 MLKLIYSF
-7 SVCFVLIIFSCAK
+7 CFIIIISSCAK
-20 ITPLDGGDKDTL
+20 ISPLEGGYKDTL

-51 TFSFE
+51 VFSFE
-56 FNEIIDASEL
+56 FDEIIDASEL
-66 SRKLIISPYL
+66 SQKLIISPYL
-76 NTSPEL
+76 NNTPEL
-82 KFKKNTLL
+82 KFKKNSLL

-120 KNTKLVFSTGDKI
+120 KNTKLVFSTGNKI

-139 GFVLDPLKNEFV
+139 GFVLDPLKNEFID
-151 EGALVVLYNKKD
+151 GALVVLYNKKD

-185 IENIKSGEYKMYSF
+185 IENIKPGEYKMYSF
-199 IDENESFVVES
+199 IDENESFVAEA
-210 KNEAFGYVPNNLKLD
+210 KNEAFGYVPNSLKLD
-225 SFISNINISLFKE
+225 SFVSNINISLFKE

-251 GLVYELTYSKYIKNV
+251 GLIYELTYSKYIKKV
-266 NVYTKEFI
+266 NVYTKSFI

-280 NNLLRFYKGKLKQD
+280 NNLLRFYKDSLKKD
-294 SIFVIVEAFD
+294 STFVVIEAFD

-319 KESKRVSKL
+319 KESKRLSKL

-333 TNYRNDLDDTLL
+333 TSNRNDLDDTLL
-345 LNFSFSKPINNKL
+345 LSFSFSKPINNKL

-365 DTVFYTGPYYSKSV
+365 DTIFYTGPYYSKSI

-387 KTKLY
+387 KTKVY
-392 LNQKAVAL
+392 LNQNAISL
-400 FVDSLKNK
+400 FVDSLGNK
-408 AVADSLIYEKD
+408 ALGDSLVYEKD
-419 SIYTF
+419 SIYVL
-424 FKNYYKKLKK
+424 FKNYYKNLKK
-434 DRVFFVVPKGSI
+434 DRVFFVVPRGSV
-446 VSVEKDTLNKIE
+446 VSIEKDTLNKIE
-458 KNFLFRGK
+458 KNFFFRGK

-477 GLGNKVLVQL
+477 GLGNNIIIQL
-487 VSENF
+487 ISEDL
-492 SRIYKNKK
+492 SRTYKNKK
-500 LNNNFYF
+500 LNNVFYF

-512 GKYFIKIIKDN
+512 GEYYIKIIKDN
-523 NENNKWD
+523 NKNNKWD
-530 YGSILKNI
+530 YGSILKDV
-538 GSEKIIYYK
+538 GSEEIIYYK

-560 LIINL
+560 LIINF

>member
-1 MLKLIF
+1 MLNLIYSF
-7 SVCFVLIIFSCAK
+7 CFIIIISSCAK
-20 ITPLDGGDKDTL
+20 ISPLEGGYKDTL

-51 TFSFE
+51 VFSFE
-56 FNEIIDASEL
+56 FDEIIDASEL
-66 SRKLIISPYL
+66 SQKLIISPYL
-76 NTSPEL
+76 NSRPEL
-82 KFKKNTLL
+82 KFKKNSLL

-120 KNTKLVFSTGDKI
+120 KNTKLVFSTGNKI

-139 GFVLDPLKNEFV
+139 GFVLDPLKNEFID
-151 EGALVVLYNKKD
+151 GALVVLYNKKD

-185 IENIKSGEYKMYSF
+185 IENIKPGEYKMYSF
-199 IDENESFVVES
+199 IDENESFVAEA
-210 KNEAFGYVPNNLKLD
+210 KNEAFGYVPNSLKLD
-225 SFISNINISLFKE
+225 SFVSNINISLFKE

-251 GLVYELTYSKYIKNV
+251 GLVYELTYSKYIKRV
-266 NVYTKEFI
+266 NVYTKNFI

-280 NNLLRFYKGKLKQD
+280 NNLLRFYKDSLKKD
-294 SIFVIVEAFD
+294 STFVIIEAFD

-333 TNYRNDLDDTLL
+333 TSNRNDLDDTLL

-365 DTVFYTGPYYSKSV
+365 DTIFYTGPYYSKSI

-387 KTKLY
+387 KTKVY
-392 LNQKAVAL
+392 LNQNAIGL
-400 FVDSLKNK
+400 FVDSLRNK
-408 AVADSLIYEKD
+408 AIADSLVYEKD
-419 SIYTF
+419 SIYTL
-424 FKNYYKKLKK
+424 FKNYYKNLKK
-434 DRVFFVVPKGSI
+434 DRVFFVVPRGSV
-446 VSVEKDTLNKIE
+446 VSIEKDTLNKIE

-477 GLGNKVLVQL
+477 GLGNNIIIQL
-487 VSENF
+487 ISEDLN
-492 SRIYKNKK
+492 RTYKNKE
-500 LNNNFYF
+500 LNNIFYF

-512 GKYFIKIIKDN
+512 GKYYIKIIKDN
-523 NENNKWD
+523 NKNNKWD
-530 YGSILKNI
+530 YGSILKDV
-538 GSEKIIYYK
+538 GSEEIVYYK

-560 LIINL
+560 LIINF

>member
-113 ITEGNPA
+113 ITEGNLA

-280 NNLLRFYKGKLKQD
+280 NNLLRFYRGKLKQD

-446 VSVEKDTLNKIE
+446 VSIEKDTLNKIE

-512 GKYFIKIIKDN
+512 GKYYIKIIKDN

-538 GSEKIIYYK
+538 GSEEIIYYK

>member
-1 MLKLIF
+1 MLNLIYSF
-7 SVCFVLIIFSCAK
+7 CFIIIISSCAK
-20 ITPLDGGDKDTL
+20 ISPLEGGYKDTL

-51 TFSFE
+51 VFSFE
-56 FNEIIDASEL
+56 FDEIIDASEL
-66 SRKLIISPYL
+66 SQKLIISPYL
-76 NTSPEL
+76 NSKPEL
-82 KFKKNTLL
+82 KFKKNSLL

-120 KNTKLVFSTGDKI
+120 KNTKLVFSTGNKI

-139 GFVLDPLKNEFV
+139 GFVLDPLKNKFID
-151 EGALVVLYNKKD
+151 GALVVLYNKKD

-185 IENIKSGEYKMYSF
+185 IENIKPGEYKMYSF
-199 IDENESFVVES
+199 IDENESFVAEA
-210 KNEAFGYVPNNLKLD
+210 KNEAFGYVPNSLKLD

-251 GLVYELTYSKYIKNV
+251 GLIYELTYSKYIKKV
-266 NVYTKEFI
+266 NVYTKGFI

-280 NNLLRFYKGKLKQD
+280 NNLLRFYKDSLKKD
-294 SIFVIVEAFD
+294 STFVVIEAFD

-333 TNYRNDLDDTLL
+333 TSNRNDLDDTLL

-365 DTVFYTGPYYSKSV
+365 DTIFYTGPYYSKSI

-387 KTKLY
+387 KTKVY
-392 LNQKAVAL
+392 LNQNAIGL
-400 FVDSLKNK
+400 FVDSLRNK
-408 AVADSLIYEKD
+408 AIADSLVYEKD
-419 SIYTF
+419 SIYTL
-424 FKNYYKKLKK
+424 FKNYYKNLKK
-434 DRVFFVVPKGSI
+434 DRVFFVVPRGSV
-446 VSVEKDTLNKIE
+446 VSIEKDTLNKIE

-477 GLGNKVLVQL
+477 GLGNNIIIQL
-487 VSENF
+487 ISEDLN
-492 SRIYKNKK
+492 RIYKNKE
-500 LNNNFYF
+500 LNNIFYF

-512 GKYFIKIIKDN
+512 GKYYIKIIKDN
-523 NENNKWD
+523 NKNNKWD
-530 YGSILKNI
+530 YGSILKDV
-538 GSEKIIYYK
+538 GSEEIIYYK

-560 LIINL
+560 LIINF

>member
-7 SVCFVLIIFSCAK
+7 SFCFILIISSCAK
-20 ITPLDGGDKDTL
+20 ISPLDGGYKDTL
-32 SPVLIYSNPKN
+32 SPVLIYSDPKN
-43 HSINFKEK
+43 RSINFKEK
-51 TFSFE
+51 VFSFQ
-56 FNEIIDASEL
+56 FDEIIDASEL
-66 SRKLIISPYL
+66 SQKLIISPYL
-76 NTSPEL
+76 NNTPEL
-82 KFKKNTLL
+82 KFKKNSLL

-120 KNTKLVFSTGDKI
+120 KNTKLVFSTGNKI

-139 GFVLDPLKNEFV
+139 GFVLDPLKNKFID
-151 EGALVVLYNKKD
+151 GALVVLYNKKD

-185 IENIKSGEYKMYSF
+185 IENIKPGEYKIYSF
-199 IDENESFVVES
+199 IDENQSFVAEA
-210 KNEAFGYVPNNLKLD
+210 KNEAFGYVPNSLKLD
-225 SFISNINISLFKE
+225 SFVSNINISLFKE

-251 GLVYELTYSKYIKNV
+251 GLVYELTYSKYIKRV
-266 NVYTKEFI
+266 NVYTKNFI

-280 NNLLRFYKGKLKQD
+280 NNLLRFYKDSLKKD
-294 SIFVIVEAFD
+294 STFVVVEAFD

-309 TIDSLFVSFG
+309 TIDSLFVFFG

-333 TNYRNDLDDTLL
+333 TSNRNDLDDTLL

-365 DTVFYTGPYYSKSV
+365 DTIFYTGPYYSKSI

-387 KTKLY
+387 KTKVY
-392 LNQKAVAL
+392 LNQNAISL
-400 FVDSLKNK
+400 FVDSLRNK
-408 AVADSLIYEKD
+408 AIADSLVYEKD
-419 SIYTF
+419 SIYVF
-424 FKNYYKKLKK
+424 FKNYYKRLKK
-434 DRVFFVVPKGSI
+434 DRVFFVVPKGSV
-446 VSVEKDTLNKIE
+446 VSIEKDTLNKIE
-458 KNFLFRGK
+458 KNFLFKGK

-477 GLGNKVLVQL
+477 GLSKNIIIQL
-487 VSENF
+487 VSEDL
-492 SRIYKNKK
+492 SRTYKNKK
-500 LNNNFYF
+500 LNNIFYF

-512 GKYFIKIIKDN
+512 GKYYIKIIKDN
-523 NENNKWD
+523 NKNNKWD
-530 YGSILKNI
+530 YGSILKDV
-538 GSEKIIYYK
+538 GSEEIVYYK

-554 NWTIED
+554 NWIIED
-560 LIINL
+560 LIINF

>member
-1 MLKLIF
+1 MLKLICSF
-7 SVCFVLIIFSCAK
+7 CFIIIISSCAK
-20 ITPLDGGDKDTL
+20 ISPLEGGYKDTL
-32 SPVLIYSNPKN
+32 SPVLIYSDPKN

-51 TFSFE
+51 VFSFE
-56 FNEIIDASEL
+56 FDEVIDASEL
-66 SRKLIISPYL
+66 SQKLIISPYIN
-76 NTSPEL
+76 NTPEL
-82 KFKKNTLL
+82 KFKKNNLL
-90 LTFDSSFKENTTYI
+90 LTFDSSFTENTTYI

-120 KNTKLVFSTGDKI
+120 KNTKLVFSTGNKI

-139 GFVLDPLKNEFV
+139 GFVLDPLKNEFID
-151 EGALVVLYNKKD
+151 GALVVLYNKKD

-199 IDENESFVVES
+199 IDENESFVAEA
-210 KNEAFGYVPNNLKLD
+210 KNEAFGYVPNSLKLD
-225 SFISNINISLFKE
+225 SFVSNINISLFKE

-251 GLVYELTYSKYIKNV
+251 GLVYELTYSKYIKRV
-266 NVYTKEFI
+266 NIYTKDFI

-280 NNLLRFYKGKLKQD
+280 NNLLRFYKDSLKND
-294 SIFVIVEAFD
+294 STFVVIEAFD

-333 TNYRNDLDDTLL
+333 TSNRNDLDDTLL

-358 FSFSFYV
+358 FSFSFYL
-365 DTVFYTGPYYSKSV
+365 DTVFYTGPYYSKSI

-387 KTKLY
+387 KTKVY
-392 LNQKAVAL
+392 LNQNAISL
-400 FVDSLKNK
+400 FVDSLGNK
-408 AVADSLIYEKD
+408 ALGDSLVYEKD
-419 SIYTF
+419 SIYTL
-424 FKNYYKKLKK
+424 FKNYYKNLKK
-434 DRVFFVVPKGSI
+434 DRVFFVVPRGGVVSI
-446 VSVEKDTLNKIE
+446 EKDTLNKIE

-477 GLGNKVLVQL
+477 GLGNNIIIQL
-487 VSENF
+487 ISEDL
-492 SRIYKNKK
+492 SRTYKNKK
-500 LNNNFYF
+500 LNNVFYF

-512 GKYFIKIIKDN
+512 GEYYIKIIKDN
-523 NENNKWD
+523 NKNNKWD
-530 YGSILKNI
+530 YGSILKDV
-538 GSEKIIYYK
+538 GSEEIIYYK

-560 LIINL
+560 LIINF

>member
-1 MLKLIF
+1 MLKLICSF
-7 SVCFVLIIFSCAK
+7 CFIIVISSCAK
-20 ITPLDGGDKDTL
+20 ISPLEGGYKDTL

-51 TFSFE
+51 VFSFE
-56 FNEIIDASEL
+56 FDEVIDASEL
-66 SRKLIISPYL
+66 SQKLIISPYIN
-76 NTSPEL
+76 NTPEL
-82 KFKKNTLL
+82 KFKKNNLL
-90 LTFDSSFKENTTYI
+90 LTFDSSFTENTTYI

-120 KNTKLVFSTGDKI
+120 KNTKLVFSTGNKI

-139 GFVLDPLKNEFV
+139 GFVLDPLKNEFID
-151 EGALVVLYNKKD
+151 GALVVLYNKKD

-199 IDENESFVVES
+199 IDENESFVAEA
-210 KNEAFGYVPNNLKLD
+210 KNEAFGYVPNSLKLD
-225 SFISNINISLFKE
+225 SFVSNINISLFKE

-251 GLVYELTYSKYIKNV
+251 GLVYELTYSKYIKRV
-266 NVYTKEFI
+266 NVYTKNFI

-280 NNLLRFYKGKLKQD
+280 NNLLRFYKDSLKND
-294 SIFVIVEAFD
+294 STFVVIEAFD

-333 TNYRNDLDDTLL
+333 TSNRNDLDDTLL
-345 LNFSFSKPINNKL
+345 LNFSF
-358 FSFSFYV
+358 YV
-365 DTVFYTGPYYSKSV
+365 DTIFYTGPYYSKSI

-387 KTKLY
+387 KTKVY
-392 LNQKAVAL
+392 LNQSAISL
-400 FVDSLKNK
+400 FVDSLINK
-408 AVADSLIYEKD
+408 AIADSLVYEKD
-419 SIYTF
+419 SIYVF
-424 FKNYYKKLKK
+424 FKNYYKRLKK
-434 DRVFFVVPKGSI
+434 DRVFFVVPKGSV
-446 VSVEKDTLNKIE
+446 VSIEKDTLNKIE
-458 KNFLFRGK
+458 KNFLFKGK

-477 GLGNKVLVQL
+477 GLSNNIIIQL
-487 VSENF
+487 VSEDL
-492 SRIYKNKK
+492 SRTYKNKK
-500 LNNNFYF
+500 LNNIFYF

-512 GKYFIKIIKDN
+512 GEYYIKIIKDN
-523 NENNKWD
+523 NKNNKWD
-530 YGSILKNI
+530 YGSILKNV
-538 GSEKIIYYK
+538 GSEEIIYYK

-560 LIINL
+560 LIINF

>member
-1 MLKLIF
+1 MLRLIYSF
-7 SVCFVLIIFSCAK
+7 CFIIIISSCAK
-20 ITPLDGGDKDTL
+20 ISPLEGGYKDTL

-51 TFSFE
+51 VFSFE
-56 FNEIIDASEL
+56 FDEIIDASEL
-66 SRKLIISPYL
+66 SQKLIISPYL
-76 NTSPEL
+76 NSRPEL
-82 KFKKNTLL
+82 KFKKNSLL

-120 KNTKLVFSTGDKI
+120 KNTKLVFSTGNKI

-139 GFVLDPLKNEFV
+139 GFVLDPLKNKFID
-151 EGALVVLYNKKD
+151 GALVVLYNKKD

-185 IENIKSGEYKMYSF
+185 IENIKPGEYKMYSF
-199 IDENESFVVES
+199 IDENESFVAEA
-210 KNEAFGYVPNNLKLD
+210 KNEAFGYVPNSLKLD
-225 SFISNINISLFKE
+225 SFVSNINISLFKE

-251 GLVYELTYSKYIKNV
+251 GLVYELTYSKYIKRV
-266 NVYTKEFI
+266 NVYTKNFI

-280 NNLLRFYKGKLKQD
+280 NNLLRFYKDSLKKD
-294 SIFVIVEAFD
+294 STFVVIEAFD

-333 TNYRNDLDDTLL
+333 TSNRNDLDDTLL

-365 DTVFYTGPYYSKSV
+365 DTIFYTGPYYSKSI

-387 KTKLY
+387 KTKVY
-392 LNQKAVAL
+392 LNQNAIGL
-400 FVDSLKNK
+400 FVDSLRNK
-408 AVADSLIYEKD
+408 AIADSLVYEKD
-419 SIYTF
+419 SIYTL
-424 FKNYYKKLKK
+424 FKNYYKNLKK
-434 DRVFFVVPKGSI
+434 DRVFFVVPRGSV
-446 VSVEKDTLNKIE
+446 VSIEKDTLNKIE

-477 GLGNKVLVQL
+477 GLGNNIIIQL
-487 VSENF
+487 ISEDLN
-492 SRIYKNKK
+492 RTYKNKE
-500 LNNNFYF
+500 LNNIFYF

-512 GKYFIKIIKDN
+512 GKYYIKIIKDN
-523 NENNKWD
+523 NKNNKWD
-530 YGSILKNI
+530 YGSILKDV
-538 GSEKIIYYK
+538 GSEEIVYYK

-560 LIINL
+560 LIINF

>member
-1 MLKLIF
+1 MLNLIYSF
-7 SVCFVLIIFSCAK
+7 CFIIIISSCAK
-20 ITPLDGGDKDTL
+20 ISPLEGGYKDTL

-56 FNEIIDASEL
+56 FDEIIDASEL
-66 SRKLIISPYL
+66 SQKLIISPYL
-76 NTSPEL
+76 NSRPEL
-82 KFKKNTLL
+82 KFKKNSLL

-120 KNTKLVFSTGDKI
+120 KNTKLVFSTGNKI
-133 DSSFVS
+133 DSSFIS
-139 GFVLDPLKNEFV
+139 GFVLDPLKNKFID
-151 EGALVVLYNKKD
+151 GALVVLYNKKD

-185 IENIKSGEYKMYSF
+185 IENIKPGEYKMYSF
-199 IDENESFVVES
+199 IDENESFVAEA
-210 KNEAFGYVPNNLKLD
+210 KNEAFGYVPNSLKLD

-251 GLVYELTYSKYIKNV
+251 GLIYELTYSKYIKKV
-266 NVYTKEFI
+266 NVYTKGFI

-280 NNLLRFYKGKLKQD
+280 NNLLRFYKDSLKKD
-294 SIFVIVEAFD
+294 STFVVIEAFD

-333 TNYRNDLDDTLL
+333 TNHRNDLDDTLF
-345 LNFSFSKPINNKL
+345 LNFSFSKPINNNL
-358 FSFSFYV
+358 FSFSIFV
-365 DTVFYTGPYYSKSV
+365 DTIFYSGPYFSKNV

-392 LNQKAVAL
+392 LSQKEIAL
-400 FVDSLKNK
+400 FIDSLENK
-408 AVADSLIYEKD
+408 AVKDSLLYEKD
-419 SIYTF
+419 SIYTLV
-424 FKNYYKKLKK
+424 KNYYKNLKK
-434 DRVFFVVPKGSI
+434 DRVFFVIPRGSV
-446 VSVEKDTLNKIE
+446 VSIEKDTLNKIE
-458 KNFLFRGK
+458 KNFLFRGE

-472 SGSIS
+472 SGSVS
-477 GLGNKVLVQL
+477 GLGNNIIIQL
-487 VSENF
+487 ISEDLN
-492 SRIYKNKK
+492 RTYKNKK
-500 LNNNFYF
+500 LNNIFYF

-512 GKYFIKIIKDN
+512 GKYYIKIIKDN

-530 YGSILKNI
+530 YGSILKDV
-538 GSEKIIYYK
+538 GSEEIVYYK
-547 EKIEVRS
+547 EKIEIRS

-560 LIINL
+560 LIINF

>member
-1 MLKLIF
+1 MLKLICSF
-7 SVCFVLIIFSCAK
+7 CFIIIISSCAK
-20 ITPLDGGDKDTL
+20 ISPLDGGYKDTL
-32 SPVLIYSNPKN
+32 SPVLIYSDPKN

-51 TFSFE
+51 VFSFE
-56 FNEIIDASEL
+56 FDEVIDASEL
-66 SRKLIISPYL
+66 SQKLIISPYIN
-76 NTSPEL
+76 NTPEL
-82 KFKKNTLL
+82 KFKKNNLL

-113 ITEGNPA
+113 ITEGNPS
-120 KNTKLVFSTGDKI
+120 KNTKLVFSTGNKI

-139 GFVLDPLKNEFV
+139 GFVLDPLKNEFID
-151 EGALVVLYNKKD
+151 GALVVLYNKKD

-199 IDENESFVVES
+199 IDENESFVAEA
-210 KNEAFGYVPNNLKLD
+210 KNEAFGYVPNSLKLD
-225 SFISNINISLFKE
+225 SFVSNINISLFKE

-251 GLVYELTYSKYIKNV
+251 GLVYELTYSKYIKRV
-266 NVYTKEFI
+266 NVYTKDFI

-280 NNLLRFYKGKLKQD
+280 NNLLRFYKDSLKKD
-294 SIFVIVEAFD
+294 STFVVIEAFD

-333 TNYRNDLDDTLL
+333 TSNRNDLDDTLL

-358 FSFSFYV
+358 FSFSFYL
-365 DTVFYTGPYYSKSV
+365 DTVFYTGPYYSKSI

-387 KTKLY
+387 KTKVY
-392 LNQKAVAL
+392 LNQNAISL
-400 FVDSLKNK
+400 FVDSLGNK
-408 AVADSLIYEKD
+408 ALGDSLVYEKD
-419 SIYTF
+419 SIYTL
-424 FKNYYKKLKK
+424 FKNYYKNLKK
-434 DRVFFVVPKGSI
+434 DRVFFVVPRGSV
-446 VSVEKDTLNKIE
+446 VSIEKDTLNKIE

-477 GLGNKVLVQL
+477 GLGNNIIIQL
-487 VSENF
+487 ISEDL
-492 SRIYKNKK
+492 SRTYKNKK
-500 LNNNFYF
+500 LNNVFYF

-512 GKYFIKIIKDN
+512 GEYYIKIIKDN
-523 NENNKWD
+523 NKNNKWD
-530 YGSILKNI
+530 YGSILKDV
-538 GSEKIIYYK
+538 GSEEIIYYK

-560 LIINL
+560 LIINF

>member
-538 GSEKIIYYK
+538 GSEEIIYYK

>member
-7 SVCFVLIIFSCAK
+7 SFCFILIISSCAK
-20 ITPLDGGDKDTL
+20 ISPLDGGYKDTL
-32 SPVLIYSNPKN
+32 SPVLIYSDPKN
-43 HSINFKEK
+43 RSINFKEK
-51 TFSFE
+51 VFSFQ
-56 FNEIIDASEL
+56 FDEIIDASEL
-66 SRKLIISPYL
+66 SQKLIISPYL
-76 NTSPEL
+76 NNTPEL
-82 KFKKNTLL
+82 KFKKNNLL

-120 KNTKLVFSTGDKI
+120 KNTKLVFSTGNKI

-139 GFVLDPLKNEFV
+139 GFVLDPLKNKFID
-151 EGALVVLYNKKD
+151 GALVVLYNKKD

-185 IENIKSGEYKMYSF
+185 IENIKPGEYKIYSF
-199 IDENESFVVES
+199 IDENQSFVAEA
-210 KNEAFGYVPNNLKLD
+210 KNEAFGYVPNSLKLD
-225 SFISNINISLFKE
+225 SFVSNINISLFKE

-251 GLVYELTYSKYIKNV
+251 GLVYELTYSKYIKRV
-266 NVYTKEFI
+266 NVYTKNFI

-280 NNLLRFYKGKLKQD
+280 NNLLRFYKDSLKKD
-294 SIFVIVEAFD
+294 STFVVVEAFD

-309 TIDSLFVSFG
+309 TIDSLFVFFG

-333 TNYRNDLDDTLL
+333 TSNRNDLDDTLL

-365 DTVFYTGPYYSKSV
+365 DTIFYTGPYYSKSI

-387 KTKLY
+387 KTKVY
-392 LNQKAVAL
+392 LNQNAISL
-400 FVDSLKNK
+400 FVDSLRNK
-408 AVADSLIYEKD
+408 AIADSLVYEKD
-419 SIYTF
+419 SIYVF
-424 FKNYYKKLKK
+424 FKNYYKRLKK
-434 DRVFFVVPKGSI
+434 DRVFFVVPRGSV
-446 VSVEKDTLNKIE
+446 VSIEKDTLNKIE

-477 GLGNKVLVQL
+477 GLSKNIIIQL
-487 VSENF
+487 VSEDL
-492 SRIYKNKK
+492 SRTYKNKK
-500 LNNNFYF
+500 LNNIFYF

-512 GKYFIKIIKDN
+512 GKYYIKIIKDN
-523 NENNKWD
+523 NKNNKWD
-530 YGSILKNI
+530 YGSILKDV
-538 GSEKIIYYK
+538 GSEEIVYYK

-554 NWTIED
+554 NWIIED
-560 LIINL
+560 LIINF

>member
-113 ITEGNPA
+113 ITEGNLA

-185 IENIKSGEYKMYSF
+185 IENIKSGEYKIYSF

-280 NNLLRFYKGKLKQD
+280 NNLLRFYRGKLKQD

-319 KESKRVSKL
+319 KENKRVSKL

-512 GKYFIKIIKDN
+512 GKYYIKIIKDN

-538 GSEKIIYYK
+538 GSEEIIYYK